1 MMPVITVEGP
11 AISTDAKREL
21 VRRFTETAREV
32 YQIELIVVL
41 IKENP
46 LENIGVNG
54 ELVADRQQNP

>member
-1 MMPVITVEGP
+1 MPVITVEGP

-32 YQIELIVVL
+32 YQIDEIIVL

-46 LENIGVNG
+46 LENVGVNG
-54 ELVADRQQNP
+54 ELIADRHRNA